1 MEVEAA
7 IQQRTM
13 GPEDICLVRGLLE
26 AQPSWNRTALSMEL
40 CRRWGWRNGVGQ
52 LKDMACRNWLLKL
65 ERQGHIQLPARQSIS
80 PNGFRHRQL
89 AEVAH
94 DSNPIAGELK
104 MLRPLQIEVLT
115 ESDANLALFRFL
127 LDRYHYLGLRHDVG
141 QNLKYLVRDRQSR
154 ILACVLF
161 GSAAW
166 KAKARDEVIGWDAS
180 GRQRNLAG
188 VANNLR
194 FLILPWVRISH
205 LASHVLGQ
213 IARRI
218 GEDWANKYG
227 QPIHLLETFVQR
239 DRFKGTCYR
248 AAGWRHVGATAG
260 RGRNDVQN
268 LCQTSVKDVYLY
280 PLTTDFRRR
289 LCA

>member
-1 MEVEAA
+1 MEEEAA

-13 GPEDICLVRGLLE
+13 GPEDIGLVRDLLVAHPE
-26 AQPSWNRTALSMEL
+26 WNRTTLSREL
-40 CRRWGWRNGVGQ
+40 CRHWGWRNGVGQ

-65 ERQGHIQLPARQSIS
+65 ERRGDILLPARQSIS

-94 DSNPIAGELK
+94 DSSPIAGVLRA
-104 MLRPLQIEVLT
+104 LRPLRIDVLS
-115 ESDANLALFRFL
+115 ELNPDLVLFKFL

-154 ILACVLF
+154 VLACALF

-166 KAKARDEVIGWDAS
+166 KAKARDEEIGWDALC
-180 GRQRNLAG
+180 RQRNLTG

-194 FLILPWVRISH
+194 FLILPWVRIPH
-205 LASHVLGQ
+205 LASHLLGQ

-227 QPIHLLETFVQR
+227 RQIHLLETFVQR
-239 DRFKGTCYR
+239 DRFKGTCYK
-248 AAGWRHVGATAG
+248 AAGWRHVGETAG

-268 LCQTSVKDVYLY
+268 LCLASVKDIYLY